1 MWRCDGSLSDVA
13 SDGCSTT
20 AAAAAAT
27 TATAAAAAATAA
39 TAAAAAVTIAF
50 ECRHRN
56 GWRFKH
62 QPGHATPGRPS

>member
-20 AAAAAAT
+20 AAAAAT
-27 TATAAAAAATAA
+27 TAAAAAATAA
-39 TAAAAAVTIAF
+39 TTTAAAAAVTIAF
-50 ECRHRN
+50 KCRQRN